1 MPEEAT
7 EKDLKRIFAEFGTI
21 IDCKVMRDQ
30 ESGTSRGFGFV
41 TYASSFMTE
50 AAMDKAPFDIC
61 GTKITPKR
69 ATPDKIRYKQT
80 NMEFNAALDKE
91 CDGKRSIFIGESEAE
106 EEECSLTIT
115 TAVI

>member
-1 MPEEAT
+1 
-7 EKDLKRIFAEFGTI
+7 
-21 IDCKVMRDQ
+21 MRDQ
-30 ESGTSRGFGFV
+30 ETGTSRGFGFV

-91 CDGKRSIFIGESEAE
+91 CDGKRSIFIGKLNVRKKGLGTSVVGGGDAYILLF
-106 EEECSLTIT
+106 SQNGANLK
-115 TAVI
+115 VQ

>member
-1 MPEEAT
+1 
-7 EKDLKRIFAEFGTI
+7 
-21 IDCKVMRDQ
+21 MRDQ
-30 ESGTSRGFGFV
+30 ETGTSRGFGFV

-91 CDGKRSIFIGESEAE
+91 CDGKRSIFIGKFIYEA
-106 EEECSLTIT
+106 IK
-115 TAVI
+115 